1 MGVGVEKLEGKTVH
15 LATAFEN
22 DCMDTMAFY
31 CLRGLVLVS
40 EGSGRRHWHWHGTE
54 WHGMAW
60 HGYASNCVQEAS
72 REAGFSSS
80 LEYG

>member
-1 MGVGVEKLEGKTVH
+1 MEKLEGKTMH

-54 WHGMAW
+54 WHGMAMPQIVYRKLR
-60 HGYASNCVQEAS
+60 GGGV
-72 REAGFSSS
+72 FK
-80 LEYG
+80 